1 MFRRWLAEWGWLL
14 ILFTLAGVIE
24 TVFWGQMQ
32 AFMPLYLPRL
42 GLTAE
47 QVPVWTGV
55 VTALSAAAGIPFL
68 PLWGALADRYARQP
82 IIVRSFAVYLVAGLL
97 TLLARNIWVFL
108 LGRAVMSLA
117 MGNTGLMMTTLSER
131 APKQRLGL
139 AFALMS
145 GASPL
150 GAFLGPLMG
159 GPLVDRWGFPAVLA
173 FNCAAMLVVILGLSF
188 GYRDDFKGTARGPLL
203 GMAWESVRLILRTP
217 RLWTLFVALFVLFA
231 GWMLAFT
238 YMPLAVPLLYSG
250 ADVNTTVGLVMGAG
264 GLATLLLGPAIG
276 ALADKF
282 GHWRVLLI
290 GAVVMTALWPWPALM
305 RDWQTFAAAV
315 ALINGVTSGVFA
327 VSFTVLSGS
336 AASEVR
342 GRVMSFAYLPV
353 NVGTLIGPALGS
365 WLTQWG
371 VMAVFPAAAVMTALG
386 WLLLLLAKRTGA
398 GGLKTDEAT
407 H

>member
-1 MFRRWLAEWGWLL
+1 MFRRWLTEWGWLL
-14 ILFTLAGVIE
+14 ILFTLAGVVE

-55 VTALSAAAGIPFL
+55 VTALSAAVGIPFL

-82 IIVRSFAVYLVAGLL
+82 IIVRSFVVYLMAGLL
-97 TLLARNIWVFL
+97 TLLARDIWVFMF
-108 LGRAVMSLA
+108 GRAVMSLA

-139 AFALMS
+139 AFAIMS
-145 GASPL
+145 GASPV
-150 GAFLGPLMG
+150 GAFLGPLVG
-159 GPLVDRWGFPAVLA
+159 GPLVDRWGFPVVLA
-173 FNCAAMLVVILGLSF
+173 VNCAAMLVIILGLSF
-188 GYRDDFKGTARGPLL
+188 GYRDNFKGTARGPLL
-203 GMAWESVRLILRTP
+203 GMAWDSVRLILRTP
-217 RLWTLFVALFVLFA
+217 RLWTLFIALFALFA

-238 YMPLAVPLLYSG
+238 YVPLAVPVLYSG
-250 ADVNTTVGLVMGAG
+250 ADVNTKIGLVMGAG
-264 GLATLLLGPAIG
+264 GLVTLVLGPAIG

-290 GAVVMTALWPWPALM
+290 GAVVMAMLWPWPALM
-305 RDWQTFAAAV
+305 RDWRAFAVAV
-315 ALINGVTSGVFA
+315 ALVNGVTSGVFA

-353 NVGTLIGPALGS
+353 NVGSLIGPALGS

-371 VMAVFPAAAVMTALG
+371 VMAVFPAAAVLTGAG
-386 WLLLLLAKRTGA
+386 WLLLLFARRQVK
-398 GGLKTDEAT
+398 D
-407 H
+407 

>member
-14 ILFTLAGVIE
+14 ILFTIAGLVE

-42 GLTAE
+42 GIVAA
-47 QVPVWTGV
+47 QVPAWTGA
-55 VTALSAAAGIPFL
+55 VTALSAAVGIPFL

-82 IIVRSFAVYLVAGLL
+82 IIVRSFAVYLVAGLI
-97 TLLARNIWVFL
+97 TFLARDIWVFMF
-108 LGRAVMSLA
+108 GRAVMSLSL
-117 MGNTGLMMTTLSER
+117 GNTGVMMTTLSER

-139 AFALMS
+139 AFAILS

-159 GPLVDRWGFPAVLA
+159 GPLVDRWGFPILLA
-173 FNCAAMLVVILGLSF
+173 LNCAAMLVVILGLMF

-203 GMAWESVRLILRTP
+203 SMAWDSVRLILNTP
-217 RLWTLFVALFVLFA
+217 RLWTLFVALLVLFA

-238 YMPLAVPLLYSG
+238 YVPLAVMGLYSG
-250 ADVNTTVGLVMGAG
+250 ADVNTKVGLVMGAG
-264 GLATLLLGPAIG
+264 GLVTLILGPAIG

-290 GAVVMTALWPWPALM
+290 GAVVMTLLWPLPALM
-305 RDWQTFAAAV
+305 RDWTTFAAAT

-327 VSFTVLSGS
+327 VSFTVLSAS

-353 NVGTLIGPALGS
+353 NIGTLIGPALGS
-365 WLTQWG
+365 WLTQFG
-371 VMAVFPAAAVMTALG
+371 VMAVFPAAAVMTAAG
-386 WLLLLLAKRTGA
+386 WLLLLFARRQVK
-398 GGLKTDEAT
+398 E
-407 H
+407 